1 MSTPLVSTR
10 EPLAKPAVI
19 LQVKEI
25 DKRFGATHALR
36 SVSLGVNAGDVHAIV
51 GENGAGKSTL
61 VKIIAGVI
69 PVGSFSG
76 EICIDGERRSFANI
90 RDAERAG
97 IFLVPQELNVVPAT
111 TVADN
116 LFLNREFGRFG
127 LVDYKAMWS
136 AAAKWIESLRI
147 QVEPT
152 TLMHRLNAGQ
162 QQLVSI
168 ARAMTRGVKI
178 LILDEPT
185 SSLTEAE
192 TDLLFARIADFH
204 RMGVTTL
211 YISHRLPEIV
221 RLADLVSVMRD
232 GRIVEQLSIRDA
244 ATTPRRI
251 VRAMIGRDIE
261 EMFPKAESAVG
272 DVALDVVDLTV
283 ESLVPGRPSHVSQAS
298 FNVRH
303 GEILGVFGV
312 VGSGTSQFARAIFGA
327 WPGRVRGTIRVDGKN
342 ANHSSPGYMIDAGI
356 GYLSGDRKRS
366 GLILKMSVAAN
377 ISLVVLKRLVRYLII
392 KPRLEVALV
401 KNYVD
406 RLSIKIR
413 SLDQPV
419 SELSGGT
426 QQKVVAA
433 RWLAATP
440 GILILEDPTKGI
452 DVGTKVEIYAL
463 MAQLA
468 QEGRAIL
475 LVSSDLEE
483 VLGMSDRIVV
493 MHKGQLVGNWAR
505 RAATEEDLMSAATGG
520 D

>member
-1 MSTPLVSTR
+1 MTQPPSAP
-10 EPLAKPAVI
+10 EPQSRAVI
-19 LQVKEI
+19 LAVRDI

-36 SVSLGVNAGDVHAIV
+36 SVSLEITSGAVHAIV

-61 VKIIAGVI
+61 VKIIAGVL
-69 PVGSFSG
+69 GAGTFSG
-76 EICIDGERRSFANI
+76 QIFVEGARQSFQTI

-97 IFLVPQELNVVPAT
+97 IFLVPQELNIVPAT

-127 LVDYKAMWS
+127 LIDYKTMWS
-136 AAAKWIESLRI
+136 AATKWIDSLKI
-147 QVEPT
+147 GVEPT
-152 TLMHRLNAGQ
+152 TLMHRLSAGQ
-162 QQLVSI
+162 QQLVSV
-168 ARAMTRGVKI
+168 ARAMTQGVKI

-192 TDLLFARIADFH
+192 TELLFARIGEF
-204 RMGVTTL
+204 RRLGVTTL

-221 RLADLVSVMRD
+221 RLADDVTVMRD

-261 EMFPKAESAVG
+261 EMFPKSDAVPG
-272 DVALDVVDLTV
+272 EVALDVQELTV
-283 ESLVPGRPSHVSQAS
+283 ESLVSGRPPPVTNAS
-298 FNVRH
+298 LAVRR

-312 VGSGTSQFARAIFGA
+312 VGSGASQLARAMFGA
-327 WPGRVRGTIRVDGKN
+327 WPGRVRGEVRVAGKGVE
-342 ANHSSPGYMIDAGI
+342 HGSPRKAINAGI

-377 ISLVVLKRLVRYLII
+377 ISLVVLKSLSRYFTIR
-392 KPRLEVALV
+392 PTLEVALV
-401 KNYVD
+401 KGYVD
-406 RLSIKIR
+406 RLRIRIR
-413 SLDQPV
+413 SIDQPV

-426 QQKVVAA
+426 QQKVIAA

-440 GILILEDPTKGI
+440 DVLILEDPTRGI
-452 DVGTKVEIYAL
+452 DVGTKAEIYSL

-468 QEGRAIL
+468 QEGRAII

-483 VLGMSDRIVV
+483 VLGMSDRVVV
-493 MHKGQLVGNWAR
+493 MHKGQLVGSWDR
-505 RAATEEDLMSAATGG
+505 EKATEEDLMSAATGG